1 MDVLEPI
8 SDAGISWVRWLGIAA
23 VFLVLAY
30 RARGKLSAPAL
41 AWELGLVLLAYL
53 SYFAVRGLTEGSV
66 AKAQENA
73 ELVMSLERAIGMS
86 WESDL
91 QQFII
96 DQHAFVTLAN
106 WLYVWGHWPL
116 IAVAAIWLYVG
127 NAKSYRLFRN
137 AFFISG
143 AMGLVV
149 FALFPVAPPRL
160 ADGEIVDTVG
170 LYSGAYRTLQPT
182 AFVNQYAAVPSFHF
196 GWNLLVA
203 IAVMRNTTSVHLK
216 VAAPFV
222 PIVMLFSIVM
232 TGNHYVIDAVAGAA
246 LALSGLAIA
255 GRAPHASDD
264 RPTASGWTA
273 PEASPEPAP
282 SGRSS

>member
-1 MDVLEPI
+1 MDFLQPVL
-8 SDAGISWVRWLGIAA
+8 DAGISWVRWLGIAA

-41 AWELGLVLLAYL
+41 AWEVGLVLLAYF

-203 IAVMRNTTSVHLK
+203 IAVTRNTTSSHARVI
-216 VAAPFV
+216 APLV
-222 PIVMLFSIVM
+222 PVVMFFSIVM
-232 TGNHYVIDAVAGAA
+232 TGNHYVLDAVAGGA
-246 LALSGLAIA
+246 LALLGLVLAERT
-255 GRAPHASDD
+255 GHASDD
-264 RPTASGWTA
+264 RQRESGWTA
-273 PEASPEPAP
+273 TEASSTPI
-282 SGRSS
+282 GRSS